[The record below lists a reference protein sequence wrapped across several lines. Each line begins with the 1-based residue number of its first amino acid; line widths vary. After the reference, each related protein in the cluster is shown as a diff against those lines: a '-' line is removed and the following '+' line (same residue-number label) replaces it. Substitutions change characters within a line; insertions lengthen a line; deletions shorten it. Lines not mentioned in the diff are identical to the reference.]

1 MSSTLTQIHRK
12 SLCHRPGVISV
23 LGAENGVHPVNEEGI
38 FHINHFHAHRLYP
51 PARPPREW
59 TESVE
64 GSLCMYACRFQTAE
78 NVKVLKTLSK
88 H

>member
-23 LGAENGVHPVNEEGI
+23 LGAENGVHSVNEEGI

-51 PARPPREW
+51 PARPPPEW
-59 TESVE
+59 TESDE
-64 GSLCMYACRFQTAE
+64 GSLYACRFQTAE
-78 NVKVLKTLSK
+78 SLKVLEAE
-88 H
+88 